1 MLNNK
6 TFLRI
11 FSLVAAVLLWMYVMG
26 EVDPTKTSVVSNI
39 TVSFMNSDMLAEEG
53 LAPIEN
59 ENMQISA
66 KIKGKRSL
74 VNDVK
79 RNGMSAYVDV
89 SSCKEG
95 KNTVEVKINTPDGIS
110 IENVSDEY
118 LTFEV
123 EAIEEAEKPVSIS
136 FEGKSGSKSKVPWVL
151 SFMPETVTVSG
162 ASSLIDKVSE
172 VRGTVSVADMSED
185 HSSWEYATVTA
196 VDEKG
201 NAVAGVSVQDGSVT
215 AEVRILTVKTV
226 TLEVSAENMEDGY
239 EADSISADSQIKI
252 VAPAE
257 VLDYVDSI
265 KGTADMT
272 GVSDTETH
280 KIKLNFD
287 LPEGVYLYNSNEPV
301 TAKIRLKASSD

>member
-39 TVSFMNSDMLAEEG
+39 TVSFMNSDVLAEEG

-110 IENVSDEY
+110 VESMSDEY

-301 TAKIRLKASSD
+301 TAKIRLKASSN

>member
-110 IENVSDEY
+110 VESTSDEY

-226 TLEVSAENMEDGY
+226 PLEVSAENMEDGY

>member
-39 TVSFMNSDMLAEEG
+39 TVSFMNSDVLAEEG

-110 IENVSDEY
+110 VESTSDEY

>member
-11 FSLVAAVLLWMYVMG
+11 FSLVVAVLLWMYVIG
-26 EVDPTKTSVVSNI
+26 EVDPTKTSVVDDI
-39 TVSFMNSDMLAEEG
+39 AVSFTNSDALAKEG

-79 RNGMSAYVDV
+79 RSGISAYVDV

-95 KNTVEVKINTPDGIS
+95 KNIVEVNINTPDGIS
-110 IENVSDEY
+110 VESMSDEY

-123 EAIEEAEKPVSIS
+123 EAIEEAKKPVSIS
-136 FEGKSGSKSKVPWVL
+136 FEDKNGSKSKVPWVI

-162 ASSLIDKVSE
+162 ASSLVDKVSE
-172 VRGTVSVADMSED
+172 VRGTVSVADMSEE
-185 HSSWEYATVTA
+185 HSSWEYATLTA
-196 VDEKG
+196 VDENG
-201 NAVAGVSVQDGSVT
+201 DAVAGVTVQDNSVT
-215 AEVRILTVKTV
+215 AEVRILTAKTV
-226 TLEVSAENMEDGY
+226 TLDVSAENLEDGY
-239 EADSISADSQIKI
+239 ETDSISADSQIKI

-257 VLDYVDSI
+257 VLDHVDSI
-265 KGTADMT
+265 KGIADMT
-272 GVSDTETH
+272 EISDTETH
-280 KIKLNFD
+280 KIKLNFN
-287 LPEGVYLYNSNEPV
+287 LPEGVYLYNSKEPV
-301 TAKIRLKASSD
+301 TAKIKLKTSSD

>member
-39 TVSFMNSDMLAEEG
+39 TVSFMNSDVLAEEG

-110 IENVSDEY
+110 VESMSDEY

-185 HSSWEYATVTA
+185 HSNWEYATVTS

-301 TAKIRLKASSD
+301 TAKIRLKASSN

>member
-11 FSLVAAVLLWMYVMG
+11 FSLVVAVLLWMYVMG
-26 EVDPTKTSVVSNI
+26 EVDPAKTSTVSNI

-110 IENVSDEY
+110 VESMSDEY

>member
-11 FSLVAAVLLWMYVMG
+11 FSLVVAVLLWMYVMG
-26 EVDPTKTSVVSNI
+26 EVDPAKTSVVSNI
-39 TVSFMNSDMLAEEG
+39 TVSFTNSDVLAEEG

-110 IENVSDEY
+110 IENMSDEY
-118 LTFEV
+118 MTFEV
-123 EAIEEAEKPVSIS
+123 EAIEEAEKPVSIG
-136 FEGKSGSKSKVPWVL
+136 FEGETGSKSKVPWVI

-172 VRGTVSVADMSED
+172 VRGTVSVADISEE
-185 HSSWEYATVTA
+185 HSSWEYATLTA

-201 NAVAGVSVQDGSVT
+201 NVVAGVSVQDDSVT
-215 AEVRILTVKTV
+215 AEVRVLTVKTV
-226 TLEVSAENMEDGY
+226 ALEVSAENIEDGY

-252 VAPAE
+252 VAPEE
-257 VLDYVDSI
+257 VLDYVESI
-265 KGTADMT
+265 KATADMT

-301 TAKIRLKASSD
+301 TAKIRLKAGSN

>member
-6 TFLRI
+6 NFLRI

-110 IENVSDEY
+110 VESTSDEY

-151 SFMPETVTVSG
+151 SFMPETVTVSV

>member
-39 TVSFMNSDMLAEEG
+39 TVSFMNSDVLAEEG

-79 RNGMSAYVDV
+79 RNGISAYVDV

-110 IENVSDEY
+110 VESMSDEY

-185 HSSWEYATVTA
+185 HSSWEYATVTS

>member
-11 FSLVAAVLLWMYVMG
+11 FSLVVAVLLWMYVIG
-26 EVDPTKTSVVSNI
+26 EVDPTKTSVVDDI
-39 TVSFMNSDMLAEEG
+39 AVSFTNSDALAKEG

-79 RNGMSAYVDV
+79 RSGISAYVDV

-95 KNTVEVKINTPDGIS
+95 KNIVEVNINTPDGIS
-110 IENVSDEY
+110 VESMSDEY

-123 EAIEEAEKPVSIS
+123 EAIEEAKKPVSIS
-136 FEGKSGSKSKVPWVL
+136 FEDKNGSKSKVPWVI

-162 ASSLIDKVSE
+162 ASSLVDKVSE
-172 VRGTVSVADMSED
+172 VRGTVSVADMSEE
-185 HSSWEYATVTA
+185 HSSWEYATLTA
-196 VDEKG
+196 VDENG
-201 NAVAGVSVQDGSVT
+201 DAVAGVTVQDNSVT

-226 TLEVSAENMEDGY
+226 TLDVSAENLEDGY
-239 EADSISADSQIKI
+239 ETDNISADSQIKI
-252 VAPAE
+252 AAPAE
-257 VLDYVDSI
+257 VLDHVDSI
-265 KGTADMT
+265 KGIADMT
-272 GVSDTETH
+272 EISDTETH
-280 KIKLNFD
+280 KIKLNFN
-287 LPEGVYLYNSNEPV
+287 LPEGVYLYNSKEPV
-301 TAKIRLKASSD
+301 TAKIKLKTSSD

>member
-39 TVSFMNSDMLAEEG
+39 TVSFMDSDMLAEEG

-110 IENVSDEY
+110 VESTSDEY

-301 TAKIRLKASSD
+301 TAKIRLEASSD

>member
-110 IENVSDEY
+110 VESTSDEY

-196 VDEKG
+196 VDEKS

>member
-11 FSLVAAVLLWMYVMG
+11 FSLVVAVLLWMYVIG
-26 EVDPTKTSVVSNI
+26 EVDPTKTSVVDDI
-39 TVSFMNSDMLAEEG
+39 AVSFTNSDALAKEG

-79 RNGMSAYVDV
+79 RSGISAYVDV

-95 KNTVEVKINTPDGIS
+95 KNIVEVNINTPDGIS
-110 IENVSDEY
+110 VESMSDEY

-123 EAIEEAEKPVSIS
+123 EAIEEAKKPVSIS
-136 FEGKSGSKSKVPWVL
+136 FEDKNGSKSKVPWVI

-162 ASSLIDKVSE
+162 ASSLVDKVSE
-172 VRGTVSVADMSED
+172 VRGTVSVADMSEE
-185 HSSWEYATVTA
+185 HSSWEYATLTA
-196 VDEKG
+196 VDENG
-201 NAVAGVSVQDGSVT
+201 DAVAGVTVQDNSVT

-226 TLEVSAENMEDGY
+226 TLDVSAENLEDGY
-239 EADSISADSQIKI
+239 ETDSISADSQIKI

-257 VLDYVDSI
+257 VLDHVDSI
-265 KGTADMT
+265 KGIADMT
-272 GVSDTETH
+272 EISDTETH
-280 KIKLNFD
+280 KIKLNFN
-287 LPEGVYLYNSNEPV
+287 LPEGVYLYNSKEPV
-301 TAKIRLKASSD
+301 TAKIKLKTSSD

>member
-11 FSLVAAVLLWMYVMG
+11 FSLVTAVLLWMYVMG

-110 IENVSDEY
+110 VESTSDEY

-196 VDEKG
+196 VDEKS

>member
-11 FSLVAAVLLWMYVMG
+11 FSLVVAVLLWMYVMG
-26 EVDPTKTSVVSNI
+26 EVDPAKTSTVSNI
-39 TVSFMNSDMLAEEG
+39 TVSFTNSDVLAEGG

-110 IENVSDEY
+110 VESTSDEY

-136 FEGKSGSKSKVPWVL
+136 FEGKSGSKSKVPWVI

-201 NAVAGVSVQDGSVT
+201 NDVAGVSVQDGSVT

-301 TAKIRLKASSD
+301 TAKIRLKVSSD

>member
-39 TVSFMNSDMLAEEG
+39 TVSFMNSDVLAEEG

-110 IENVSDEY
+110 VESMSDEY

-185 HSSWEYATVTA
+185 HSSWEYATVTS

-252 VAPAE
+252 VAPSE
-257 VLDYVDSI
+257 VLDHVDSI

-301 TAKIRLKASSD
+301 TAKIRLKASSN

>member
-11 FSLVAAVLLWMYVMG
+11 FSLVVAVLLWMYVMG
-26 EVDPTKTSVVSNI
+26 EVDPSKTSTVNDI
-39 TVSFMNSDMLAEEG
+39 TVSFANADALSEEG

-79 RNGMSAYVDV
+79 QNGMSAYVDV

-110 IENVSDEY
+110 IESVSDEY

-123 EAIEEAEKPVSIS
+123 EAIKETEKPVSIS
-136 FEGKSGSKSKVPWVL
+136 FDGRSGSKSKVPWVI
-151 SFMPETVTVSG
+151 SFEPEALTVSG
-162 ASSLIDKVSE
+162 ASSLVDKVSK
-172 VRGTVSVADMSED
+172 VKGTVSVADMSED
-185 HSSWEYATVTA
+185 HSTWEYATLTA

-201 NAVAGVSVQDGSVT
+201 REVSGVSVQDGSVT

-226 TLEVSAENMEDGY
+226 TLEVSAENLADGY
-239 EADSISADSQIKI
+239 ETDSISADSQIKI
-252 VAPAE
+252 AAPAE
-257 VLDYVDSI
+257 VLEYVDSI
-265 KGTADMT
+265 AGTADMT

-280 KIKLNFD
+280 KIKLNLD
-287 LPEGVYLYNSNEPV
+287 LPEGVYLYDSNEPV
-301 TAKIRLKASSD
+301 TAKVRLKTS

>member
-11 FSLVAAVLLWMYVMG
+11 FSLVVAVLLWMYVMG
-26 EVDPTKTSVVSNI
+26 EVDPSKTSTVNDI
-39 TVSFMNSDMLAEEG
+39 TVSFANADALSEEG

-79 RNGMSAYVDV
+79 QNGMSAYVDV

-110 IENVSDEY
+110 IESVSDEY

-123 EAIEEAEKPVSIS
+123 EAIKETEKPVSIS
-136 FEGKSGSKSKVPWVL
+136 FEGKSGSKSKVPWVI
-151 SFMPETVTVSG
+151 SFEPETLTVSG
-162 ASSLIDKVSE
+162 ASSLVDKVSE
-172 VRGTVSVADMSED
+172 VKGTVSVADMSED
-185 HSSWEYATVTA
+185 HSTWEYATLTA

-201 NAVAGVSVQDGSVT
+201 REVSGVSVQDGSVT

-226 TLEVSAENMEDGY
+226 TLEVSAENLADGY
-239 EADSISADSQIKI
+239 ETDSISADSQIKI
-252 VAPAE
+252 AAPAE
-257 VLDYVDSI
+257 VLEYVDSI
-265 KGTADMT
+265 AGTADMT

-280 KIKLNFD
+280 KIKLNLD
-287 LPEGVYLYNSNEPV
+287 LPEGVYLYDSNEPV
-301 TAKIRLKASSD
+301 TAKVRLKAG

>member
-39 TVSFMNSDMLAEEG
+39 TVSFTNSDVLAEEG

-110 IENVSDEY
+110 VESTSDEY

-257 VLDYVDSI
+257 VLDHVDSI

-301 TAKIRLKASSD
+301 TAKIRLKAISD

>member
-6 TFLRI
+6 NFLRI

-110 IENVSDEY
+110 VESTSDEY

>member
-11 FSLVAAVLLWMYVMG
+11 FSLVVAVLLWMYVMG
-26 EVDPTKTSVVSNI
+26 EVDPAKTSTVSNI
-39 TVSFMNSDMLAEEG
+39 TVSFTNSDVLVEGG

-110 IENVSDEY
+110 VESMSDEY

-239 EADSISADSQIKI
+239 EADSISADSQIMI

-257 VLDYVDSI
+257 VLDHVDSI

>member
-110 IENVSDEY
+110 VESMSDEY

>member
-11 FSLVAAVLLWMYVMG
+11 FSLVVAVLLWMYVMG
-26 EVDPTKTSVVSNI
+26 EVDPAKTSVVSDI
-39 TVSFMNSDMLAEEG
+39 TVSFTNSDVLAEEG

-110 IENVSDEY
+110 VDSTSDEY

-136 FEGKSGSKSKVPWVL
+136 FEGKSGSKSKVPWVI

-185 HSSWEYATVTA
+185 HSSWESATVTA

-226 TLEVSAENMEDGY
+226 TLEVSAENIEDGY

-252 VAPAE
+252 AAPAE
-257 VLDYVDSI
+257 VLDHVDSI
-265 KGTADMT
+265 KATADMT
-272 GVSDTETH
+272 GISDTETH

-287 LPEGVYLYNSNEPV
+287 LPEGVYLYNSEEPA
-301 TAKIRLKASSD
+301 TAKIKLKASSD

>member
-110 IENVSDEY
+110 VESTSDEY

>member
-11 FSLVAAVLLWMYVMG
+11 FSLVVAVLLWMYVMG

-110 IENVSDEY
+110 VESTSDEY

>member
-59 ENMQISA
+59 ENMQIYA

-110 IENVSDEY
+110 VESTSDEY

>member
-11 FSLVAAVLLWMYVMG
+11 FSLVVAVLLWMYVMG
-26 EVDPTKTSVVSNI
+26 EVDPAKTSTVSNI

-110 IENVSDEY
+110 VESTSDEY

>member
-11 FSLVAAVLLWMYVMG
+11 FSLVVAVLLWMYVMG

-110 IENVSDEY
+110 VESTSDEY

-196 VDEKG
+196 V
-201 NAVAGVSVQDGSVT
+201 
-215 AEVRILTVKTV
+215 VRILTVKTV

-257 VLDYVDSI
+257 VLDHVDSI